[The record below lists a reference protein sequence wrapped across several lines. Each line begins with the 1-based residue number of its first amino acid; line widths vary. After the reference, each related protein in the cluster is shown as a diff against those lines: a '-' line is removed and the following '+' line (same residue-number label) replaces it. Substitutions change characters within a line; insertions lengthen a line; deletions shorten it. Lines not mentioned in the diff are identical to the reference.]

1 MTIWSSGNVVL
12 MEGNVI
18 KTTRVWSLSSSYVC
32 PDHKGSNVRLTGTC
46 YDDSLNMYDGGGNS
60 YTGGKV
66 KDRIQFTGKHG
77 TVVFWK

>member
-1 MTIWSSGNVVL
+1 MTIWGAGSILL

-32 PDHKGSNVRLTGTC
+32 PDYKGSNVRLTGTC
-46 YDDSLNMYDGGGNS
+46 YNDSITMYDGGSNYYS
-60 YTGGKV
+60 GGKIGN
-66 KDRIQFTGKHG
+66 RIQFTGKHG